1 MDNIEQKLNNLS
13 ISNQHNIYDTS
24 YNDLKNY
31 YDNVLNKTK
40 NSKLFTSSNDE
51 STPTDCIIEMLSKIP
66 DTFWMQ
72 SNIKI
77 LDPCCGNG
85 NFNFIIH
92 NILSKYHTTDFII
105 NNILYFNDTNKDR
118 LNNVYSIF
126 KLNENS
132 TNITQLD
139 FLNESHF
146 NQSFDMIVA
155 NPPYAKMQQDGKR
168 ASKNH
173 NLIKPFL
180 EKSLQLLKP
189 NGYLIFITPDN
200 WMSLADRNEII
211 EKLTQLQFIY
221 LNIHSAKKWFPKI
234 GSSFTWYIIQN
245 KPYDQPFY
253 IEGIYNQKIFKSK
266 IQSCKRDFIPLLYTD
281 TVQNIL
287 KKTIESQ
294 EYTKFNIETSSDL
307 HKYTK
312 RNIIKDIQDDVY
324 KYKLIHTPKQ
334 TCYANRAHKFQDGF
348 KVFISTTDKYKV
360 FVDSCGMTQSIA
372 FIRCSNENEAN
383 NYANIL
389 RHPLYIFLNNICR
402 WGNFNNIRILQRFPI
417 PPIPIT
423 DTFDINDIYDL
434 FKITKY
440 EQDYIQEYL

>member
-13 ISNQHNIYDTS
+13 INNYNIYDSS

-31 YDNVLNKTK
+31 YDNILNKTK
-40 NSKLFTSSNDE
+40 DSKLFTSSNDE

-105 NNILYFNDTNKDR
+105 NNMLYFNDINKDR
-118 LNNVYSIF
+118 LNNVFSIF
-126 KLNENS
+126 KLNKDS
-132 TNITQLD
+132 KNITQLD
-139 FLNESHF
+139 FLNETNF
-146 NQSFDMIVA
+146 NQLFDIIVA
-155 NPPYAKMQQDGKR
+155 NPPYARMQKDGTR

-189 NGYLIFITPDN
+189 NGYLVFITPDN

-211 EKLTQLQFIY
+211 EKLTELQFIH

-245 KPYDQPFY
+245 KPYDSPFSV
-253 IEGIYNQKIFKSK
+253 EGIFNKKQFNSIV
-266 IQSCKRDFIPLLYTD
+266 QSNKRNCIPLLYTEL
-281 TVQNIL
+281 VQNIL
-287 KKTIESQ
+287 SKTIENSQ
-294 EYTKFNIETSSDL
+294 YNKFKVETSSDL
-307 HKYTK
+307 HRYTK
-312 RNIIKDIQDDVY
+312 RAIIRDIADDEY

-334 TCYANRAHKFQDGF
+334 ICYANRPHKYQDGF
-348 KVFISTTDKYKV
+348 KIFISTTDKYKI
-360 FVDSCGMTQSIA
+360 FIDNCGMTQSIA
-372 FIRCSNENEAN
+372 FIRCNNNDEATQL
-383 NYANIL
+383 AKL
-389 RHPLYIFLNNICR
+389 LTHPVYIFINNICR
-402 WGNFNNIRILQRFPI
+402 WGNFNNIRILQLFPI
-417 PPIPIT
+417 PPSKDYNNI
-423 DTFDINDIYDL
+423 
-434 FKITKY
+434 FKDFNIDKN
-440 EQDYIQEYL
+440 EEEYILANYL